1 MLQAWKVKT
10 LHFTPWFN
18 VAIEFQVPAIL
29 KLEKVSK
36 LNFGDMLF
44 KSKESK
50 YKKSWSYSA
59 HFFVISF
66 VLFLSQEFG
75 NDIFICFKM
84 AIILKPIVQLLCK
97 VKWKSFNFPCL
108 PHFLPLVLF
117 NFTDIQKLERESRL
131 CRKVQHPN
139 IGKTLLLRGIT

>member
-1 MLQAWKVKT
+1 MQAWKVKT

-29 KLEKVSK
+29 KLVKISK
-36 LNFGDMLF
+36 LNFGDMPF
-44 KSKESK
+44 ISKESND
-50 YKKSWSYSA
+50 KKRWSYSA

-66 VLFLSQEFG
+66 ILFLLQEFG
-75 NDIFICFKM
+75 NDIFICFKKS
-84 AIILKPIVQLLCK
+84 IILKSIVQLRCK
-97 VKWKSFNFPCL
+97 EKWKSFDCPGL
-108 PHFLPLVLF
+108 PHFLPRVLF

>member
-1 MLQAWKVKT
+1 MLQAWKVKS

-66 VLFLSQEFG
+66 VLFMSQEFG
-75 NDIFICFKM
+75 NYIFICFKM
-84 AIILKPIVQLLCK
+84 AIILKSIVQLLCK
-97 VKWKSFNFPCL
+97 VKWKSFDCPGSATLSTTSF
-108 PHFLPLVLF
+108 
-117 NFTDIQKLERESRL
+117 IQFYRYPETWKRIQTLSQSSTS
-131 CRKVQHPN
+131 QHW
-139 IGKTLLLRGIT
+139 